1 MGLDASPLAYPFAG
15 KSKRMNLPNLITL
28 VRIFLIPFF
37 IVAFQNPSD
46 FRSLLAAGIFL
57 AASLT
62 DLLDGY
68 LARRWGQ
75 ITKLG
80 KFLDPVADKVLV
92 LAALVLLVDFQRVAA
107 WIAILIIAREI
118 AVTGL
123 RAVAAVSGVVI
134 EAQESGKY
142 KMVAQSI
149 ALTFLIVHS
158 KYFMID
164 FHLWGTG
171 FLWISL
177 TLTLYSGVLY
187 FIRFWKRVGPGGLS

>member
-1 MGLDASPLAYPFAG
+1 
-15 KSKRMNLPNLITL
+15 MNLPNLITL
-28 VRIFLIPFF
+28 TRIGLIPFF
-37 IVAFQNPSD
+37 VFAFQDPTE

-68 LARRWGQ
+68 LARKWGQ

-80 KFLDPVADKVLV
+80 KFLDPVADKFLI
-92 LAALVLLVDFQRVAA
+92 LSALIILVDLQRVEA

-123 RAVAAVSGVVI
+123 RAVAASSGIVI
-134 EAQESGKY
+134 DAQEAGKY

-149 ALTFLIVHS
+149 ALTFLIIHS
-158 KYFMID
+158 TLFTID

-171 FLWISL
+171 ILWISL
-177 TLTLYSGVLY
+177 TLTLYSGTLY
-187 FIRFWKRVGPGGLS
+187 FIRFWKQVGPGGLT